1 MTIYMNQTIALMS
14 ATRRKETE
22 ILVKSGEVKQV
33 EGLEPYLIIKNETE
47 I

>member
-1 MTIYMNQTIALMS
+1 MIIYMNQTITLMS

-22 ILVKSGEVKQV
+22 ELIKSGEVKQV
-33 EGLEPYLIIKNETE
+33 EGLEPYLIIKNE